1 MQSIF
6 RRQKRIESGLQSE
19 GRKFNCRK
27 MTKVRKSLRSGKY
40 LGTIFGKH

>member
-6 RRQKRIESGLQSE
+6 RRQRRIESGLQSE

-27 MTKVRKSLRSGKY
+27 MTKGRKSLRSGKF
-40 LGTIFGKH
+40 LGILFGKH

>member
-6 RRQKRIESGLQSE
+6 RKQRRIYQGLQSE

-27 MTKVRKSLRSGKY
+27 MTKGRVSLRSGKF
-40 LGTIFGKH
+40 LGVIFGKH

>member
-6 RRQKRIESGLQSE
+6 RRQRRIESGLQSE

-27 MTKVRKSLRSGKY
+27 MTKGRVSLRSGKF
-40 LGTIFGKH
+40 LGILFGKH